1 MMAEAQ
7 TDVQVVEFEKLKKD
21 ELIALAK
28 SLDVKVQALSE
39 TAGQAVT
46 GLINVGS
53 LWGTDPQ
60 GNKYF
65 NKNQERMYIGTIS
78 FRVMLSM
85 NRFKQPGKRQPDLR
99 LVAMPFRPA
108 QNGSGEDVFDEL
120 EGQDENPLL

>member
-1 MMAEAQ
+1 MA
-7 TDVQVVEFEKLKKD
+7 DVQEVEFEKLKKD
-21 ELIALAK
+21 ELVAMAK
-28 SLDVKVQALSE
+28 ELEGKVQALSE
-39 TAGQAVT
+39 GNGQTVA

-60 GNKYF
+60 GNKYY

-85 NRFKQPGKRQPDLR
+85 NRFKQGGSRQPDLR

-108 QNGSGEDVFDEL
+108 PGGDGQDVFDEL
-120 EGQDENPLL
+120 EGQDTENPLL

>member
-1 MMAEAQ
+1 MAEAQ
-7 TDVQVVEFEKLKKD
+7 TEAQAVEFDKLKKD
-21 ELIALAK
+21 ELIEMAK
-28 SLDVKVQALSE
+28 ELQGKVQTLSE
-39 TAGQAVT
+39 ANGQTVA

-65 NKNQERMYIGTIS
+65 NKNNERMYIGTLS

-85 NRFKQPGKRQPDLR
+85 NRFKQAGTRQPDLR

>member
-1 MMAEAQ
+1 MAKESME
-7 TDVQVVEFEKLKKD
+7 TKIESLKKD
-21 ELIALAK
+21 DLVVLAK
-28 SLDVKVQALSE
+28 ELGEKVKSLEASNGDA
-39 TAGQAVT
+39 AQAVA

-85 NRFKQPGKRQPDLR
+85 NRFKQSGSRQPDLR

-108 QNGSGEDVFDEL
+108 QGGDGSDVFDEL
-120 EGQDENPLL
+120 EGGQDDNPLL

>member
-1 MMAEAQ
+1 MAETQA
-7 TDVQVVEFEKLKKD
+7 VEFEKLKKD
-21 ELIALAK
+21 ELVAMAK
-28 SLDVKVQALSE
+28 ELEGKVQALSE
-39 TAGQAVT
+39 GNGQTVA

-65 NKNQERMYIGTIS
+65 NKNQERMYIGTVS

-85 NRFKQPGKRQPDLR
+85 NRFKQGGSRQPDLR

-120 EGQDENPLL
+120 EGQDAENPLL